1 MVVFEP
7 RTDAV
12 SEYFVCQHIG
22 VSLIFKLFISTNE
35 KMLNNIPKCG
45 SVRTA
50 KPNISRKTA
59 HFQFPSVAQKTCV
72 LNVSSPL

>member
-35 KMLNNIPKCG
+35 KMLNNINVLARRQVNQENSSLPVAVRG
-45 SVRTA
+45 S
-50 KPNISRKTA
+50 KTPRA
-59 HFQFPSVAQKTCV
+59 
-72 LNVSSPL
+72 